1 MGFSTDRPGVGLVI
15 RAEASTALG
24 VFYCTGTVIDRQRL
38 TSEQHSSCVGGVCS
52 LYILYTLTILFILCV
67 GCFFFAVLS
76 ILRSSNYT
84 FLFVFAVGSLLAFCY
99 YNIYISFGTHTNIC
113 YLLFISLAKCRR
125 FGGCR
130 SWSFV
135 WECTSNFN

>member
-38 TSEQHSSCVGGVCS
+38 TSEQHSSCVGGVYS
-52 LYILYTLTILFILCV
+52 LYSIYILTILFILCV

-99 YNIYISFGTHTNIC
+99 YNIYLVRHTHKYMLFVIYFTCQVSSFWGLSKLEFCLGMHVK
-113 YLLFISLAKCRR
+113 F
-125 FGGCR
+125 
-130 SWSFV
+130 
-135 WECTSNFN
+135 